1 MDDIFFVVC
10 WARLKTRR
18 FCWIPLKTWRFRH
31 ALQRRLDD
39 ILRASGL
46 GWVHGAAAGPRE
58 LLLVVHRETCSPRQL
73 LVVVH
78 RETWLAAWEAIRAI
92 LKEQGLLRRPGPGLH
107 VTLHDTLY
115 GDSPTLWPL
124 PQDVWRLDRLTSA
137 ELARLVDQLSPLVH
151 RTLTAR
157 LHLDL
162 LGDQGVLDTAGDA
175 VDALQDL
182 FDAALAAWDAALDL
196 DA

>member
-10 WARLKTRR
+10 WAHLRTRR
-18 FCWIPLKTWRFRH
+18 FCWIPLESWRFRR

-39 ILRASGL
+39 VLLASGL
-46 GWVHGAAAGPRE
+46 GGVDRVASGPRG
-58 LLLVVHRETCSPRQL
+58 LLIVVHRD
-73 LVVVH
+73 
-78 RETWLAAWEAIRAI
+78 TWLAAWEAMHAT

-107 VTLHDTLY
+107 VALHDTLY
-115 GDSPTLWPL
+115 GGPPRTLWPL

-151 RTLTAR
+151 RALTAC

-162 LGDQGVLDTAGDA
+162 LGDQVVLDTAGDA

-182 FDAALAAWDAALDL
+182 FDAALAAWGATLDL

>member
-18 FCWIPLKTWRFRH
+18 FCWRPLRAWRFRR
-31 ALQRRLDD
+31 ALQRRLDGV
-39 ILRASGL
+39 LRASGL
-46 GWVHGAAAGPRE
+46 GWVYGAAAGPRE
-58 LLLVVHRETCSPRQL
+58 L

-78 RETWLAAWEAIRAI
+78 RETWLAAWEAIRAT

-124 PQDVWRLDRLTSA
+124 PQDVWRLDRLTTA

-151 RTLTAR
+151 RTLTAC

-162 LGDQGVLDTAGDA
+162 LGDQAVLDTARDA

-182 FDAALAAWDAALDL
+182 FGAALAAWDAALDL